1 MTKALTRRGRQ
12 PRRLPAV
19 LSFRD
24 FRLLLGGQ
32 AVSRVGNGIYEATLG
47 LMVFSA
53 GSAIAMSAV
62 LIAFITPQLVLT
74 VKAGV
79 LSDQLNRRH
88 MIIAADCLAAL
99 VAVGVAIV
107 AHGKPTVGL
116 LILLSLGIG
125 TAAALFNPVYGP
137 LLSNTVPAEHL
148 ARANGLDAAVT
159 NTASLA
165 APALGG
171 WLYAAGGASLA
182 IGANGA
188 SFLAAALCSGFLRL
202 DPNKQRA
209 ATDVVDG
216 DNGPPD
222 PGAAVAWRWI
232 RASGWLP
239 PLLALALIMN
249 LLVLGPFFVILP
261 WRVTDQHLPPIVLGL
276 AVSIQAGAALVGSL
290 FLGRRPSSRPGRR
303 FAGVAVAFPAA
314 LLTLLFVN
322 GTLGVLLAAALVGV
336 GMAAGV
342 LENLMLQS
350 WVPDHLRGRVYA
362 FDVLVSLGSIPAGY
376 LLAGILI
383 SGGITRITGTV
394 GALACLVVAVVAA
407 TGKLAQQR
415 LSTDSTL

>member
-1 MTKALTRRGRQ
+1 MTRALTQRRQHHLRI
-12 PRRLPAV
+12 PTV
-19 LSFRD
+19 LTFRD

-53 GSAIAMSAV
+53 GSAIAMSVV
-62 LIAFITPQLVLT
+62 LIAFVAPQLLLT
-74 VKAGV
+74 LKAGV

-88 MIIAADCLAAL
+88 LIIAADAIAAV
-99 VAVGVAIV
+99 VAVCVAIA
-107 AHGKPTVGL
+107 AHGNPNVEL

-125 TAAALFNPVYGP
+125 TAAALFNPAYGP
-137 LLSNTVPAEHL
+137 LLSNTVPGEHL

-159 NTASLA
+159 NAASLA

-171 WLYAAGGASLA
+171 WLYAAGGATLA

-188 SFLAAALCSGFLRL
+188 SFVAAAVCSGFLRL
-202 DPNKQRA
+202 DPKRERA
-209 ATDVVDG
+209 ATDVIEG
-216 DNGPPD
+216 EHGTPD
-222 PGAAVAWRWI
+222 PGASAAWRWI
-232 RASGWLP
+232 RISGWLP
-239 PLLALALIMN
+239 PLLALALLMN

-261 WRVTDQHLPPIVLGL
+261 WRVTAQHLPPIVLGL
-276 AVSIQAGAALVGSL
+276 AVSMQAGAALAVSL
-290 FLGRRPSSRPGRR
+290 LLGRRPSSRPGRR
-303 FAGVAVAFPAA
+303 FVAVAAVLPVA

-322 GTLGVLLAAALVGV
+322 GALGVLLAAALVGV

-362 FDVLVSLGSIPAGY
+362 FDVLLSLGSIPVGY

-383 SGGITRITGTV
+383 SGGITRTTGSV
-394 GALACLVVAVVAA
+394 GALVCLVVALVLG
-407 TGKLAQQR
+407 TGKLAHQQ
-415 LSTDSTL
+415 LATDSAV

>member
-1 MTKALTRRGRQ
+1 VTRALTQRRQQSRL
-12 PRRLPAV
+12 LPAA
-19 LSFRD
+19 LGFRD

-53 GSAIAMSAV
+53 GSAMAMSAV
-62 LIAFITPQLVLT
+62 LIAFIAPQLMLT
-74 VKAGV
+74 LKAGV
-79 LSDQLNRRH
+79 LSDRLDRRRL
-88 MIIAADCLAAL
+88 IIAADCLAAL
-99 VAVGVAIV
+99 VAVGVAIA
-107 AHGKPTVGL
+107 AHGNPTVGL
-116 LILLSLGIG
+116 LLLLSLGIG

-137 LLSNTVPAEHL
+137 LLSNTVPEEQL
-148 ARANGLDAAVT
+148 ARANGLDSAVT
-159 NTASLA
+159 NAAGFA

-188 SFLAAALCSGFLRL
+188 SFLAAAVCSGFLRL
-202 DPNKQRA
+202 DPNKRRT

-216 DNGPPD
+216 DNEPPD

-239 PLLALALIMN
+239 PLLTLALLMN

-276 AVSIQAGAALVGSL
+276 AVSTQAGAAFAASL
-290 FLGRRPSSRPGRR
+290 FLGRRPSPRPGRR
-303 FAGVAVAFPAA
+303 FAAAAAAFPVA
-314 LLTLLFVN
+314 LLTLLFVH
-322 GTLGVLLAAALVGV
+322 GAFGVLLAAALVGI

-350 WVPDHLRGRVYA
+350 WVPDHLRGRVYS

-383 SGGITRITGTV
+383 SGGIIRTAGTV
-394 GALACLVVAVVAA
+394 GALVCLLVALVARA
-407 TGKLAQQR
+407 GKLAQQQ
-415 LSTDSTL
+415 LSVDPTL